1 MYAVLSLDLDKVTTT
16 QRDKFYESLKNNQW
30 IKINNLTTTWYV
42 NFKEDATESGI
53 ISTAKSDVNNA
64 AICAN
69 VQNYNAM
76 LSVSK
81 NKPTEFRNNIN

>member
-42 NFKEDATESGI
+42 NFKEDATESGMR
-53 ISTAKSDVNNA
+53 ST
-64 AICAN
+64 AN

-76 LSVSK
+76 LTVSK
-81 NKPTEFRNNIN
+81 NKPTEFSNKIN